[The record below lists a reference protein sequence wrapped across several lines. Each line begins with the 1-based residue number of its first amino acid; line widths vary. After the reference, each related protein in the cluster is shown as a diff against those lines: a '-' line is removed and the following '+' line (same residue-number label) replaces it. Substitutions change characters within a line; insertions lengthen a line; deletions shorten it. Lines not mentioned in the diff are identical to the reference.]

1 MTIISLKFLMELEK
15 NCIKGHHNK
24 ATMYKDDLE
33 KDSIEKIKTVNGL
46 NLKGDPDPICK
57 AILF

>member
-1 MTIISLKFLMELEK
+1 MELEK